1 MSELERRSTAN
12 KDDKKIE
19 RVVRGTAKVKKK
31 SEVSKLTDVFISED
45 ASNVKEYILMEVLVP
60 AVKKAVSDIVTNGV
74 DMLLYGETRSENRRS
89 SNSSNKVSYRSYYDS
104 NTRRSSETPRER
116 TRHSYD
122 EVIIP
127 TRGEAEEVLI
137 KMEEYLDTYGTV
149 TVGDFYEM
157 CGVSSEYTDHKYGW
171 TSMRNVPPPV
181 RVRDGYIIKMPRALP
196 IR

>member
-1 MSELERRSTAN
+1 MSDMERRPSAVR
-12 KDDKKIE
+12 DDKKIE

-31 SEVSKLTDVFISED
+31 SEASKLADVFIAED
-45 ASNVKEYILMEVLVP
+45 ASHVKEYIFMDVLVP
-60 AVKKAVSDIVTNGV
+60 AIKKAVSDIVTNGI
-74 DMLLYGETRSENRRS
+74 DMILYGEAGRSRRSEGS
-89 SNSSNKVSYRSYYDS
+89 SKVSYRSYYDS
-104 NTRRSSETPRER
+104 NNRRSNESPRER
-116 TRHSYD
+116 NRRTYD
-122 EVIIP
+122 DVVIP

-157 CGVSSEYTDHKYGW
+157 CGLSSEYTDHKYGW

-181 RVRDGYIIKMPRALP
+181 RVRDGYIIKLPRALP

>member
-1 MSELERRSTAN
+1 MSDMERRPSAVR
-12 KDDKKIE
+12 DDKKIE

-31 SEVSKLTDVFISED
+31 SEASKLADVFIAED
-45 ASNVKEYILMEVLVP
+45 ASHVKEYIFMDVLVP
-60 AVKKAVSDIVTNGV
+60 AIKKAVSDIVTNGI
-74 DMLLYGETRSENRRS
+74 DMILYGEAGRNRRS
-89 SNSSNKVSYRSYYDS
+89 EGSSKVSYRSYYDS
-104 NTRRSSETPRER
+104 NNRRSNESPRER
-116 TRHSYD
+116 NRRTYD
-122 EVIIP
+122 DVVIP

-157 CGVSSEYTDHKYGW
+157 CGLSSEYTDHKYGW

-181 RVRDGYIIKMPRALP
+181 RVRDGYIIKLPRALP